1 MAVENESNG
10 NMTGRYNDW
19 VDTEKGKSFE
29 ALTFQVR
36 QFEEGYN
43 STVTGNSLRG
53 VRQYLNRGLS
63 SLNAWGY
70 LSQTA
75 ANQQLGISPNTAKV
89 NFNLTAAA
97 IDTLTAKLA
106 NIKVQPQAVTNK
118 STVKGQRLADEIN
131 TILKGVFYNAKV
143 SQKIN
148 HGFRGAMIARA
159 EYIHVHIDN
168 GKPCFDAVLQ
178 DEVIVDPLDGYYN
191 NPHKMIMR
199 RYVPTHVAI
208 KRWPEFKD
216 QILAATVQGLRQYNT
231 NTYTPC
237 VIVIEAWAKNT
248 YVEKGRHVICIE
260 SFSLVDEE
268 WDKDYFPLVRCQY
281 NEAVVG
287 YLGQSVVDE
296 LAPIQQE
303 IDRIMITMQS
313 IMKLSSVP
321 RVLIDTNSLVND
333 NHFTNKVG
341 VIIKYDGKAGVA
353 PIIHN
358 GASMPPELP
367 QQLEFL
373 IQQGFSRIGLSQ
385 LDVQGQKPAGILS
398 GDALETLQ
406 NSGSERWQ
414 KLKQLYEQTHIDVA
428 QVLLNELSEQNI
440 KIPALDRH
448 IGLVEISTKKLPKT
462 ANSYVLQVFPSSS
475 LSSDISNRLK
485 QINQMVQ
492 MGVLPVSQV
501 PELMQMPDID
511 DVISKQSA
519 PMKLM
524 DFILEEME
532 SNDEYIPPEPYF
544 DLQYALSASLQKYS
558 MVKMNKGSEK
568 YMALVRRFINDI
580 HSLMKQAQ
588 TVMPA
593 TAPVPNAPINPQTP
607 SDQGANN
614 NG

>member
-19 VDTEKGKSFE
+19 VDCEKDKTYE

-43 STVTGNSLRG
+43 SSVTGNSLRG

-118 STVKGQRLADEIN
+118 STVKGQRLADDIN
-131 TILKGVFYNAKV
+131 TVLKGVFYNCKV
-143 SQKIN
+143 AQKIN
-148 HGFRGAMIARA
+148 HAFRGAMIARA
-159 EYIHVHIDN
+159 EYIHVHIED
-168 GKPCFDAVLQ
+168 GKPQFDAVIQ

-208 KRWPEFKD
+208 KRWPKFKE

-248 YVEKGRHVICIE
+248 YIEKGRHVICIE

-296 LAPIQQE
+296 LAPLQQE
-303 IDRIMITMQS
+303 IDRIMITMQA

-321 RVLIDTNSLVND
+321 RVFIDTNSLVND
-333 NHFTNKVG
+333 NHITNKVG

-353 PIIHN
+353 PQIHN

-367 QQLEFL
+367 EQLQFL
-373 IQQGFSRIGLSQ
+373 IEQGFSRIGLSQ
-385 LDVQGQKPAGILS
+385 LDIQGQKPAGVLS

-414 KLKQLYEQTHIDVA
+414 KLKQMYEQAFIDVA

-448 IGLVEISTKKLPKT
+448 IGLVEINTKKLPKT
-462 ANSYVLQVFPSSS
+462 KGSYILQVYPSSS
-475 LSSDISNRLK
+475 LPSDISNRLEAVSK
-485 QINQMVQ
+485 MVQ
-492 MGVLPVSQV
+492 LGILPASQI
-501 PELMQMPDID
+501 PELFQMPDID
-511 DVISKQSA
+511 DVISKQSS

-532 SNDEYIPPEPYF
+532 QNEEYIPPEPYYN
-544 DLQYALSASLQKYS
+544 LEYALSSALQKYS

-568 YMALVRRFINDI
+568 YLALVRRFINDI
-580 HSLMKQAQ
+580 RSLMKQAQ
-588 TVMPA
+588 PMNPMQ
-593 TAPVPNAPINPQTP
+593 APVTPQEPT
-607 SDQGANN
+607 N
-614 NG
+614 NGGNTNG